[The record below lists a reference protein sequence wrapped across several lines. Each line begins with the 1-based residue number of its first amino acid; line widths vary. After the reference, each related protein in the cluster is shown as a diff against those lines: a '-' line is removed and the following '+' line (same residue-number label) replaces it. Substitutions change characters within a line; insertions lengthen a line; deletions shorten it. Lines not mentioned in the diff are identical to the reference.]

1 MCSTMRSARSHA
13 ARRPAGTEGPM
24 RPGMAAWRGGRPAAG
39 GGPTESTSEVSQSV
53 RGPELWAGR
62 RAAEAAAQASLAI
75 PPVPHHGKRACVPGV
90 RLDLG
95 LWPGAACA
103 DWLSGSVG
111 GAGALASVRRAL
123 LFSFYRWGD

>member
-1 MCSTMRSARSHA
+1 MFYSAVRAPTLLGVLLGLKARCAPEWLRGEGAGRPREEVPQGAPPKCRRVCEARSSGRDGE
-13 ARRPAGTEGPM
+13 RRK
-24 RPGMAAWRGGRPAAG
+24 RPLRP
-39 GGPTESTSEVSQSV
+39 PW
-53 RGPELWAGR
+53 P
-62 RAAEAAAQASLAI
+62 SL
-75 PPVPHHGKRACVPGV
+75 PVLHHGKRACVPGV